1 MIFSLLKDYAAALA
15 SYEKVNKTNIVSPAT
30 FFSAAKTKELMEAAP
45 EEVLALMDSCIAHCL
60 QPYTEDAAPYL
71 LERAQAR
78 MNAGQGRN
86 AMLDYDEY
94 YKAVRGNVNDV
105 FYYYREQA
113 AFQAKQF
120 QRALDDMAKAIE
132 LNPKELT
139 YRSELAA
146 VNIRVGRNEEAIKVL
161 KDALTPI
168 LNMLKLIV

>member
-1 MIFSLLKDYAAALA
+1 ML
-15 SYEKVNKTNIVSPAT
+15 P
-30 FFSAAKTKELMEAAP
+30 
-45 EEVLALMDSCIAHCL
+45 
-60 QPYTEDAAPYL
+60 PYL

-120 QRALDDMAKAIE
+120 QRALMIWQKQ
-132 LNPKELT
+132 LNL
-139 YRSELAA
+139 
-146 VNIRVGRNEEAIKVL
+146 IRKS
-161 KDALTPI
+161 
-168 LNMLKLIV
+168 